1 MPGPDLSQVVITFLV
16 LLCSLTVHEAAH
28 AWSADRLGDPT
39 ARLLGRLSFN
49 PLVHADLVGTV
60 LLPLMAIASG
70 LPIIGWA
77 KPVPVNVSRLRH
89 GRRDFVLVS
98 AAGPASNFLIAL
110 VAAAGI
116 KALRTLATPDALSAM
131 MPLARMLP
139 GALFVN
145 LLLAFFNMIPV
156 PPLDGGNVV
165 SGLLS
170 NNGARLFDR
179 LRPYGFLLIYAVVL
193 TPVFD
198 YVVARPA
205 MFFFS
210 LLT

>member
-1 MPGPDLSQVVITFLV
+1 MVITFLV

>member
-1 MPGPDLSQVVITFLV
+1 LPGPDLSQVVITFLV